1 MPGIS
6 MGQDIGCL
14 HMPFMKPYYPISQ
27 SWYKSHK
34 SRVNVSKVTSLS
46 FICSLR
52 NHWAHPVLHQNL
64 DIRGWPWQHFSMW
77 WIGVSRPFALYQ
89 CILTSHSETWGGWP
103 FFNNIKGKTVILW
116 KTRDLPETQK
126 FSPSWLHQRK
136 GVMNEGDPT
145 HPSLNSPWPAQSKA
159 SSFSLVFEVEVMNYL
174 LLLCLHP

>member
-1 MPGIS
+1 MSP
-6 MGQDIGCL
+6 
-14 HMPFMKPYYPISQ
+14 
-27 SWYKSHK
+27 KSP
-34 SRVNVSKVTSLS
+34 L
-46 FICSLR
+46 
-52 NHWAHPVLHQNL
+52 
-64 DIRGWPWQHFSMW
+64 
-77 WIGVSRPFALYQ
+77 
-89 CILTSHSETWGGWP
+89 SHSFAHWETIEHILFCTRTWIFVGGHGNILVCDGLEWADHLHYTSVFWLHILKLGGGWP

-126 FSPSWLHQRK
+126 FSPSWLHQSK